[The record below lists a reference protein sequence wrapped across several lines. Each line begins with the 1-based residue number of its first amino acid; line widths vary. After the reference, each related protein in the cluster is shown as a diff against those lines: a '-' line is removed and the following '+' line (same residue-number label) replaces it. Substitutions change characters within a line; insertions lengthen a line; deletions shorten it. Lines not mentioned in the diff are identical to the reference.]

1 MQQRRSGE
9 VRQHDTQRR
18 ALQWQAA
25 GDSREGRRRQHKSVL
40 HIRIR
45 RAFPVLRRLG
55 GGGSSQHERGTRH
68 IPGALP
74 GQNTGDAELLRL
86 LHGGPVQRVRHVEYR
101 QPRGVLPPQ
110 AQRIAETP
118 AGASAGTGPPA
129 LTRQAH
135 TRKGGANVSK
145 VISVI
150 NDRIKER
157 GVTLV
162 FVSKQAHMK
171 TDLLSKTL
179 NGNRNMKADEF
190 VNLCQVLDLT
200 LEDFKAPA
208 QMAE

>member
-1 MQQRRSGE
+1 M
-9 VRQHDTQRR
+9 
-18 ALQWQAA
+18 
-25 GDSREGRRRQHKSVL
+25 
-40 HIRIR
+40 
-45 RAFPVLRRLG
+45 
-55 GGGSSQHERGTRH
+55 
-68 IPGALP
+68 
-74 GQNTGDAELLRL
+74 
-86 LHGGPVQRVRHVEYR
+86 
-101 QPRGVLPPQ
+101 
-110 AQRIAETP
+110 
-118 AGASAGTGPPA
+118 
-129 LTRQAH
+129 
-135 TRKGGANVSK
+135 SK

-157 GVTLV
+157 GATLV

>member
-1 MQQRRSGE
+1 M
-9 VRQHDTQRR
+9 
-18 ALQWQAA
+18 
-25 GDSREGRRRQHKSVL
+25 
-40 HIRIR
+40 
-45 RAFPVLRRLG
+45 
-55 GGGSSQHERGTRH
+55 
-68 IPGALP
+68 
-74 GQNTGDAELLRL
+74 
-86 LHGGPVQRVRHVEYR
+86 
-101 QPRGVLPPQ
+101 
-110 AQRIAETP
+110 
-118 AGASAGTGPPA
+118 
-129 LTRQAH
+129 
-135 TRKGGANVSK
+135 SK

-162 FVSKQAHMK
+162 FVSKKAHMK